1 MVTKITPAELSDHLS
16 DILERVKENG
26 EDFVIEKDGE
36 PLARLAPNSPKT
48 ATWRSLADIFEHCPP
63 DPEFADDLERV
74 HKSQPPLPPD
84 PWETS

>member
-1 MVTKITPAELSDHLS
+1 MATRITPDELSDHLP

-36 PLARLAPNSPKT
+36 PLARLAPTVSAV
-48 ATWRSLADIFEHCPP
+48 ATWRTLADIFEQNPP
-63 DPEFADDLERV
+63 DAEFADDLERV
-74 HKSQPPLPPD
+74 HKSQPPMPPD